1 MPPPLPETRSDAMQ
15 YAAATRA
22 ALDHANRR
30 RLMRGG
36 SRTFFA
42 ASLLLPASVRASATS
57 LYAFCRLADDAVDLE
72 ADGTAALDGLRQRLA
87 QVYAGRPLAI
97 EADQALAVVVSR
109 HGIPQA
115 LPAALLEGFHWDTVG
130 RRYETLDDV
139 HDYAAR
145 VAGTV
150 GAMMALIM
158 GARSTHAL
166 ARACELGVAMQLTN
180 IARDVGED
188 ARNGRLYLPRRW
200 MRDAGLDPDA
210 WLAAPRFDAALGA
223 VVARLLAAAD
233 ALYERAAHG
242 IAELPRSCRPAIQA
256 ARRVYAEIGREVERA
271 GLDSV
276 TRRAVVPPRRKLGL
290 AASALSAALIAPARA
305 NAGIEP
311 LAAIRYLVDA
321 GAGHPAPGAPRSFR
335 ERTVRVIEMFERV
348 AERDRMARL
357 SAVRGTAID

>member
-1 MPPPLPETRSDAMQ
+1 MPPHSPDARAGALEC
-15 YAAATRA
+15 AAAARE
-22 ALDHANRR
+22 ALDHARRR

-36 SRTFFA
+36 SKTFFA

-72 ADGTAALDGLRQRLA
+72 AGGAAALDGLRQRLA
-87 QVYAGRPLAI
+87 CIYAGRPLPI
-97 EADQALAVVVSR
+97 EADLALADVVAR
-109 HGIPQA
+109 HGIPHV
-115 LPAALLEGFHWDTVG
+115 LPQALLEGFHWDTAG
-130 RRYETLDDV
+130 RRYETLEEV

-188 ARNGRLYLPRRW
+188 ARNGRLYLPRQW
-200 MRDAGLDPDA
+200 MREAGIDPDA
-210 WLAAPRFDAALGA
+210 WLAAPRFDAALGG

-233 ALYERAAHG
+233 ELYERAAHG

-276 TRRAVVPPRRKLGL
+276 SRRAVVPSRRKLRL
-290 AASALSAALIAPARA
+290 AAGALAAAVVVPAPAKTA
-305 NAGIEP
+305 LEP
-311 LAAIRYLVDA
+311 LAAVRYLVDA
-321 GAGHPAPGAPRSFR
+321 GAAHAWEAQPRSFY
-335 ERTVRVIEMFERV
+335 ERTVWVIELFERV
-348 AERDRMARL
+348 AQRDRLARL
-357 SAVRGTAID
+357 GARRAPATD